1 MLFAF
6 VGGFPSTERHVS
18 SESSCGPS
26 LDSGA
31 ISSLD
36 LASATGSASSITALM
51 SLSLFVLSSGSSTAS
66 SLFHMSVSI
75 SPLSF
80 ALFTVP
86 RSFGN
91 SNCSSS
97 LSILFTGPAYAYPRH
112 SRSARRVSY
121 INQFFIFEALA
132 SLNI

>member
-1 MLFAF
+1 MLVAF
-6 VGGFPSTERHVS
+6 VGGFPSTARHV
-18 SESSCGPS
+18 S

-51 SLSLFVLSSGSSTAS
+51 SLSLFVLSSDSSTAS
-66 SLFHMSVSI
+66 SLFYMPASI

-91 SNCSSS
+91 STLAAHFLSFLPVLHMHTLDTWFRPKLDQWSSRWHGKRK
-97 LSILFTGPAYAYPRH
+97 I
-112 SRSARRVSY
+112 
-121 INQFFIFEALA
+121 I
-132 SLNI
+132 

>member
-1 MLFAF
+1 MLVAF
-6 VGGFPSTERHVS
+6 VGGFPSTARHVS
-18 SESSCGPS
+18 SECSCGPS

-51 SLSLFVLSSGSSTAS
+51 SLSLFVLSSDSSTAS
-66 SLFHMSVSI
+66 SLFYMSVSI

-80 ALFTVP
+80 ELFTVP

-91 SNCSSS
+91 STLAAHF
-97 LSILFTGPAYAYPRH
+97 LSFLPVLHTHTLDTQQF
-112 SRSARRVSY
+112 SRLV
-121 INQFFIFEALA
+121 QTL
-132 SLNI
+132 